1 MFKLRS
7 READVGDI
15 DRHEDGKWNCGAVRF
30 PAKSPPL
37 GGDLDSGKILVL
49 GQVMRGRCAAGNRR
63 AVIHSANQAFA
74 IDVEN
79 LLRAVRRDVVRKHDP
94 EPPAFFAVVMPRLD
108 FFRLEPGQGKD
119 ERRIEVIPHRV
130 TAEIGE
136 IQIVPRSFDGMA
148 VKGSAGIFSVLDW
161 LSVLSFVEGPVRSAY
176 AAHAF
181 ADEVPVADPLAFVFC
196 TD

>member
-7 READVGDI
+7 CEADVGDI
-15 DRHEDGKWNCGAVRF
+15 DRHDDGKWNCGAVRF

-63 AVIHSANQAFA
+63 AVIHSANLAVA

-108 FFRLEPGQGKD
+108 FFRLESGQGKD
-119 ERRIEVIPHRV
+119 ERLIEVIPHRI

-136 IQIVPRSFDGMA
+136 IQIVPWGFNGMA
-148 VKGSAGIFSVLDW
+148 IKGSAGILSVLDG
-161 LSVLSFVEGPVRSAY
+161 LSVLRFDEGPVLSAY
-176 AAHAF
+176 AAHAVV
-181 ADEVPVADPLAFVFC
+181 DDC
-196 TD
+196 